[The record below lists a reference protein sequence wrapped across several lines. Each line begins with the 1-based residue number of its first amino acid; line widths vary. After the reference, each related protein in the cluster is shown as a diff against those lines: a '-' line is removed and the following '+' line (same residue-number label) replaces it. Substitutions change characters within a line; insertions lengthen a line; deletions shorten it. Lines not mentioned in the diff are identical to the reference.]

1 MENGMLWSETGR
13 RTLPRIPKSTPLW
26 EFLDRHL
33 VNFSYVFSALFLAV
47 PTASSES
54 ESTGPLLWFILAV
67 VLGVLLIVAIAVL
80 LICYKRRKT
89 RLNEG
94 LLSTPFISSC
104 EA

>member
-1 MENGMLWSETGR
+1 MENGMFWSETGR
-13 RTLPRIPKSTPLW
+13 RTLPRILKSTPLW

-67 VLGVLLIVAIAVL
+67 VLGVLLIVAIASLNL
-80 LICYKRRKT
+80 LQKEKNKT
-89 RLNEG
+89 K
-94 LLSTPFISSC
+94 
-104 EA
+104 